1 MIGLG
6 SDKNDNENVALEG
19 PLESVTL
26 VCIKFPWP
34 AVLLKMS
41 KFDSKLN

>member
-19 PLESVTL
+19 PVERGYFGMNQVSMASNVTEN
-26 VCIKFPWP
+26 VKI
-34 AVLLKMS
+34 
-41 KFDSKLN
+41 